1 MEGRGLSVPNL
12 GRTISRLNH
21 SKELG
26 DEHSWPV
33 LAQGIQGFPCRCQ
46 RAFGG
51 MAGESVERARWESP
65 QDIKRVYRSAD
76 FLAGNRVIFNI
87 KGNRYRL
94 VVQVVYV
101 GGDVIIEWVG
111 THAEYTKRRF

>member
-1 MEGRGLSVPNL
+1 MNILGLSL
-12 GRTISRLNH
+12 L
-21 SKELG
+21 K
-26 DEHSWPV
+26 
-33 LAQGIQGFPCRCQ
+33 
-46 RAFGG
+46 AFKASHADARGPLV
-51 MAGESVERARWESP
+51 AWQESVERARWEGP

-94 VVQVVYV
+94 VVQVAYV

>member
-1 MEGRGLSVPNL
+1 
-12 GRTISRLNH
+12 
-21 SKELG
+21 
-26 DEHSWPV
+26 
-33 LAQGIQGFPCRCQ
+33 
-46 RAFGG
+46 

-101 GGDVIIEWVG
+101 GGDVIIVRC
-111 THAEYTKRRF
+111 TVNRRQLL

>member
-1 MEGRGLSVPNL
+1 
-12 GRTISRLNH
+12 
-21 SKELG
+21 
-26 DEHSWPV
+26 
-33 LAQGIQGFPCRCQ
+33 
-46 RAFGG
+46 
-51 MAGESVERARWESP
+51 MAWQESVERARREGP

>member
-1 MEGRGLSVPNL
+1 MC
-12 GRTISRLNH
+12 RLNH
-21 SKELG
+21 SKEPG
-26 DEHSWPV
+26 NEHSWPV
-33 LAQGIQGFPCRCQ
+33 LAQGIQGVPCRCQ

-51 MAGESVERARWESP
+51 MAGESVGRARWESP

-101 GGDVIIEWVG
+101 GGYVIIEWVG

>member
-1 MEGRGLSVPNL
+1 M
-12 GRTISRLNH
+12 
-21 SKELG
+21 
-26 DEHSWPV
+26 
-33 LAQGIQGFPCRCQ
+33 
-46 RAFGG
+46 
-51 MAGESVERARWESP
+51 
-65 QDIKRVYRSAD
+65 KRVYRSAD